1 MIILRDVLR
10 PEYSIMHK
18 KMIIADVG
26 GTNGR
31 FAIAKFKNPSD
42 APNISD
48 IRVFSC
54 PDYASF
60 DAMMKAYIDTLSED
74 IPNCAQL
81 AIAGEMTPR
90 HGNLWHFN
98 WNISASDL
106 EEKFNLKRVT
116 LMNDYEAMVRSIPY
130 LNSEDFFNITDFEEG
145 LIDGP
150 YTVFGVGSGL
160 GGSIAKPSIN
170 GLEVVST
177 EIGHVSFAPK
187 TDLEIELLN
196 FTKKTVKNI
205 SNESYLSGP
214 GLKRIH
220 HFVNAIGANA
230 GRNMTPSEITTAA
243 LNKTDNDC
251 IKTVEIFL
259 DILASVAGD
268 IALSQGSR
276 GGVYISGGIV
286 PRLINVIDRDRFS
299 KRFNNKGP
307 MKDYVR
313 KIPVK
318 VIMSDM
324 PALFGAAC
332 EVG

>member
-1 MIILRDVLR
+1 M
-10 PEYSIMHK
+10 YK
-18 KMIIADVG
+18 KLIIADVG

-31 FAIAKFKNPSD
+31 FATAKFKNTTD
-42 APNISD
+42 APKISN
-48 IRVFSC
+48 IRVYSC
-54 PDYASF
+54 PDYATF
-60 DAMMKAYIDTLSED
+60 EEMMETYLESLSEE
-74 IPNCAQL
+74 IPNSAQL

-98 WNISASDL
+98 WNISASRL
-106 EEKFNLKRVT
+106 EEKFKLNRVT

-130 LNSEDFFNITDFEEG
+130 LCSEDYFSITDFDEG
-145 LIDGP
+145 MINGP

-160 GGSIAKPSIN
+160 GGSIAKPFQN

-187 TDLEIELLN
+187 TDLEVELLN
-196 FTKKTVKNI
+196 FTRKSLKNV

-220 HFVNAIGANA
+220 HFVNSIGAKSDRRLTA
-230 GRNMTPSEITTAA
+230 SEITSSAI
-243 LNKTDNDC
+243 KKSDSDC
-251 IKTVEIFL
+251 IKTVGIFL

-268 IALSQGSR
+268 IALSQGAR
-276 GGVYISGGIV
+276 GGIYISGGIIPKIV
-286 PRLINVIDRDRFS
+286 SLIDKDRFAQ
-299 KRFNNKGP
+299 RFNNKGP
-307 MKDYVR
+307 MKDYVK

-324 PALFGAAC
+324 PALYGAAC
-332 EVG
+332 EIRQSPNND

>member
-1 MIILRDVLR
+1 MYKEI
-10 PEYSIMHK
+10 
-18 KMIIADVG
+18 IIADVG

-31 FAIAKFKNPSD
+31 FAIAKYKNATDKPK
-42 APNISD
+42 ISN

-60 DAMMKAYIDTLSED
+60 DAMMEAYIDTLSED
-74 IPNCAQL
+74 IPNSAQL

-90 HGNLWHFN
+90 YGNLWHFN
-98 WNISASDL
+98 WNISASQL
-106 EEKFNLKRVT
+106 EEKFNLNRVT

-130 LNSEDFFNITDFEEG
+130 LRAEDYFNITDFDDG

-160 GGSIAKPSIN
+160 GGSIAKPSPN

-196 FTKKTVKNI
+196 FTKKSVKNV

-220 HFVNAIGANA
+220 HFVNAMGTNSEKNLTA
-230 GRNMTPSEITTAA
+230 SEITSAA
-243 LNKTDNDC
+243 LNRTDNDC

-268 IALSQGSR
+268 IALSQGAR
-276 GGVYISGGIV
+276 GGIYISGGIV
-286 PRLINVIDRDRFS
+286 PRLIDLIDRNRFA

-307 MKDYVR
+307 MKDYVS

-324 PALFGAAC
+324 PALYGAAC
-332 EVG
+332 EIR